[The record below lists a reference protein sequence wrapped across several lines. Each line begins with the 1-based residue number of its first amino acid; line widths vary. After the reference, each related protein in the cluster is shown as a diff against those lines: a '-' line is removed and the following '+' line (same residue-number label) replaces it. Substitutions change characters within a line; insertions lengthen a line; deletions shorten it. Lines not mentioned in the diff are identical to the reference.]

1 MSRTRG
7 APLRRDGGAVLLRS
21 GAGSNT
27 NSFQTSRIPDQN
39 VVVHGELI
47 EVEPWEVDRW
57 CRNHLGS
64 GIDEE
69 LFRYGHLS
77 AVIGIRL
84 ISGSQVVVKV
94 RRTSDRLV
102 ACADAHHA
110 LFERGFP
117 CPEPLVDLEP
127 FGEGEGV
134 ASAEKMIVGGDPFP
148 TSGRSPEPFA
158 EALAHLVALAPQSE
172 GLDTLDPA
180 PPWTSPSD
188 GTDLWPWPDD
198 RDIDLN
204 EVNGPAWIDESG
216 RAARDRLQAH
226 GGPPIIGHGDWY
238 TANLRWAGNG
248 LLAAFDWDSVIAAP
262 ESVIVGLAAAGDP
275 APFPR
280 TEASIDA
287 PQDFLDAYMSARAR
301 GFSDD
306 ELEEAW
312 AAGLWNRSFDAKK
325 QFSTEGKVESLTEG
339 ESLERQRRAG
349 VGRL

>member
-1 MSRTRG
+1 
-7 APLRRDGGAVLLRS
+7 
-21 GAGSNT
+21 
-27 NSFQTSRIPDQN
+27 
-39 VVVHGELI
+39 VVHGELI

-84 ISGSQVVVKV
+84 NSGPQVVVKV
-94 RRTSDRLV
+94 RQASDRLV
-102 ACADAHHA
+102 ACADAHRA

-117 CPEPLVDLEP
+117 CPEPLVDLAP
-127 FGEGEGV
+127 FGAGV
-134 ASAEKMIVGGDPFP
+134 ASAEEMTVGGDLFP
-148 TSGRSPEPFA
+148 VSGRSAEPFA
-158 EALAHLVALAPQSE
+158 EALARLVALAPKPE
-172 GLDTLDPA
+172 KLDTLDPA
-180 PPWTSPSD
+180 PPWTFPPH
-188 GTDLWPWPDD
+188 GADLWPWPDD

-204 EVNGPAWIDESG
+204 EMNGPAWIDESG
-216 RAARDRLQAH
+216 WAARNRLRTY

-238 TANLRWAGNG
+238 TANLRWAGDG

-262 ESVIVGLAAAGDP
+262 EPVIVGLAAAVYP
-275 APFPR
+275 ATYAG
-280 TEASIDA
+280 TEASIEET
-287 PQDFLDAYMSARAR
+287 QEFLDAYMSARAR
-301 GFSDD
+301 GFSDE

-349 VGRL
+349 VGRV

>member
-1 MSRTRG
+1 MDGAWLKRCPNAGAGAQVSGGPGGGSSSRFRMSRT
-7 APLRRDGGAVLLRS
+7 LR
-21 GAGSNT
+21 
-27 NSFQTSRIPDQN
+27 QN
-39 VVVHGELI
+39 VVVGELI
-47 EVEPWEVDRW
+47 EGERWELDRW

-84 ISGSQVVVKV
+84 ISGPQVVVKV
-94 RRTSDRLV
+94 RRASDRLI
-102 ACADAHHA
+102 ACASAHRV

-117 CPEPLVDLEP
+117 CPEPLVDLAP
-127 FGEGEGV
+127 LSAGV
-134 ASAEKMIVGGDPFP
+134 ASVEELTVGGDLFP
-148 TSGRSPEPFA
+148 VSERSPEPFA
-158 EALAHLVALAPQSE
+158 EALAHLIALAPKPE
-172 GLDTLDPA
+172 ELGTLDPA
-180 PPWTSPSD
+180 PPWTLPPY

-216 RAARDRLQAH
+216 RAARDRLQAA

-238 TANLRWAGNG
+238 TANLRWAGSG

-325 QFSTEGKVESLTEG
+325 QFSTEGRVESLTES